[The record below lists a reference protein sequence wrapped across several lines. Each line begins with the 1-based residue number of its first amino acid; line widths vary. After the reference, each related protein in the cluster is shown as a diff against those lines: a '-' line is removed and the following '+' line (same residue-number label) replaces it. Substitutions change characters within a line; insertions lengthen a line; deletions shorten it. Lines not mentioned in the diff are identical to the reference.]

1 MILTRWIKDERIEDE
16 LSDFIDIGLRSIN
29 NNPIQFVRYNF
40 NSNDANV
47 TLGEWLKAGG
57 YIGSQYIGFFNINA
71 IRTWLTAIS
80 VTERIHNFANGINF
94 IMLNFKETYMLD
106 NQRPRIEELKNL
118 ELNDSVRREEGK
130 LKYFT
135 PPAYTENDSN
145 IEHSN
150 PEEINI
156 VAFNM
161 AVYGIYCSSP
171 YILLKSDPR
180 RNSSFG
186 NLKNNYTDRNVRL
199 INEVLNRLRIQFPG
213 VKPNLLTYSEF
224 YNLRRRQTQDE
235 CFNKLQEFI
244 QKINSNSINFNTFNF
259 IQWSEIFTTIFTFN
273 LGVGEQVFVKEN
285 NGIISL
291 NEELKYF
298 IPEDIYKSR
307 LDKLKIN
314 IQFYSFESETIEY
327 INDNFSTSLLNIASF
342 LNNPDTRVQTIQIL
356 TQVQANS
363 NEYIAE
369 VDEINAAKQAAIDA
383 NKATEAAKT
392 IQQRDNERASK
403 NAQKQ
408 SNKARDEVIIQR
420 LVRARI
426 PQQESVLGKKLKQA
440 NTANTANT
448 AKNSRS
454 RSRNKLKY
462 LKYKAKYLDLLSKL
476 SLN

>member
-47 TLGEWLKAGG
+47 TLGDWLKAGG

-118 ELNDSVRREEGK
+118 KLYYSVRREEGK

-135 PPAYTENDSN
+135 PPEYIEDGSN

-161 AVYGIYCSSP
+161 AVYGIYCPSP
-171 YILLKSDPR
+171 YILLKSEPT
-180 RNSSFG
+180 RNPPSG
-186 NLKNNYTDRNVRL
+186 NLKNNYTDRNVKL
-199 INEVLNRLRIQFPG
+199 INEVLNSLRIQFPAEK

-224 YNLRRRQTQDE
+224 YNLRRQQTQDE

-244 QKINSNSINFNTFNF
+244 QKINSNNINFNTFNF

-363 NEYIAE
+363 NEYIAQ
-369 VDEINAAKQAAIDA
+369 VDAINAAKQAAIDA
-383 NKATEAAKT
+383 NKATESAKT

-408 SNKARDEVIIQR
+408 SNKARDEVIIQK

-426 PQQESVLGKKLKQA
+426 PQTESGLGKKLANKA
-440 NTANTANT
+440 NTAN
-448 AKNSRS
+448 KRS
-454 RSRNKLKY
+454 KYNLKY